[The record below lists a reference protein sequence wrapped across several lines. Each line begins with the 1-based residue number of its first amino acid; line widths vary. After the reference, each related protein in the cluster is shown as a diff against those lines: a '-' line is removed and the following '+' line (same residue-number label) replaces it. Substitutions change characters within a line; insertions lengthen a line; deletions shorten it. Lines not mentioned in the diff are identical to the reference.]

1 VAIFSPR
8 NVQIELRD
16 HDFVLGIIIMRSNQ
30 GEVLV
35 FEKILFYTL
44 KFKGLL
50 GFKFINKKKLL
61 DLDPTI
67 LIKPR
72 TEQYGFLTTVQMW
85 VWLSFF
91 DHTQYP
97 TLGG

>member
-1 VAIFSPR
+1 MAIFSPR

-44 KFKGLL
+44 KFKDLL
-50 GFKFINKKKLL
+50 GFKFIKKKKNFRPGPNSTH
-61 DLDPTI
+61 DTY
-67 LIKPR
+67 K
-72 TEQYGFLTTVQMW
+72 TKN
-85 VWLSFF
+85 
-91 DHTQYP
+91 
-97 TLGG
+97 